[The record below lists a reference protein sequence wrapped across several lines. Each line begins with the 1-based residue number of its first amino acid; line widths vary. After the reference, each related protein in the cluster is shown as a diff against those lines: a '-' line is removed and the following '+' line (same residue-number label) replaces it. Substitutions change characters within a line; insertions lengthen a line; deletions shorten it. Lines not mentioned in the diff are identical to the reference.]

1 MSRKLKCI
9 ESLSYVTMELYA
21 TESFNSSNLKKKLA
35 DNTNILII
43 FVLEKRH
50 WFCHCFLLKRDSHC
64 LPRFYVSGNKTQ
76 VIPENAAKSITSFS
90 SCKYC
95 KNGL

>member
-1 MSRKLKCI
+1 MK
-9 ESLSYVTMELYA
+9 ELSMDIFWHTYLMEKNA
-21 TESFNSSNLKKKLA
+21 VFTAITKKKLA

-43 FVLEKRH
+43 FVLEKHH

-76 VIPENAAKSITSFS
+76 IIPENAAKSITSFS

>member
-43 FVLEKRH
+43 FILEKHH